1 MLVNWIEKTFSFL
14 CRINSFHYQN
24 TFERNFNLII
34 NDKRLFNN
42 NMRIGA
48 CGRVHVRQ
56 HASPERAIYNLLD
69 YPTPREGNKIPLP
82 LTKEEVRTMR
92 FEQVFLSF

>member
-1 MLVNWIEKTFSFL
+1 MLVNWTEKTFSFL

-24 TFERNFNLII
+24 TYERNFNLII
-34 NDKRLFNN
+34 NDNRLFNN